1 MGLSGFL
8 GLLGCCWICERSDLV
23 GFIFFFFFFWI
34 AMVGGGGPQVLE
46 QPPQSLSQPPSAAE
60 EEAIKRN
67 TDCVYF
73 LASPLTCKKV
83 LFLL

>member
-1 MGLSGFL
+1 
-8 GLLGCCWICERSDLV
+8 
-23 GFIFFFFFFWI
+23 
-34 AMVGGGGPQVLE
+34 MVGGGGPQVLE